1 MTKREIIMAK
11 REGYAGCL
19 IDELGWSYAD
29 AFDEATERYPTP
41 KKKVPK
47 VECSPDGTEYK
58 VCDGGVWFKSRGGCT
73 WSRSKWSLA
82 EFAIIANLIMNPT
95 IEVDDD

>member
-29 AFDEATERYPTP
+29 AFGEATERYPTP
-41 KKKVPK
+41 KKKVPNIAHTPSGQYK
-47 VECSPDGTEYK
+47 IEDGIVYHRLGDK
-58 VCDGGVWFKSRGGCT
+58 GVWREACLDLPDLQA
-73 WSRSKWSLA
+73 LA
-82 EFAIIANLIMNPT
+82 RIVKAPFV
-95 IEVDDD
+95 EVEDMD